1 MEVWAAQL
9 ARLIEGGSLA
19 QPRLADHEKGPTTAP
34 SRTVEETDR
43 GLRDGLP
50 LQLHGMS
57 VTRWPR
63 RSETTKCQVDTFRP
77 SC

>member
-1 MEVWAAQL
+1 
-9 ARLIEGGSLA
+9 
-19 QPRLADHEKGPTTAP
+19 
-34 SRTVEETDR
+34 
-43 GLRDGLP
+43 
-50 LQLHGMS
+50 MS